1 MAAGAVSLRKSHD
14 IVILSFCNIVK
25 GQAKFK
31 KPVTRNGEGSQTDL
45 NYLQVVQKMH
55 VLYLANE
62 NPISET

>member
-1 MAAGAVSLRKSHD
+1 M
-14 IVILSFCNIVK
+14 VI
-25 GQAKFK
+25 
-31 KPVTRNGEGSQTDL
+31 GEGSQTGL